1 MPSSRVARIK
11 LGELGELFQ
20 GLPTGGPTTDQS
32 PWFRLINIRNL
43 ESIEVQEGNIEKV
56 PLALSE
62 HNLGRHWLRKNDVL
76 ITTRTHPIRASVLSE
91 DLERGIAG
99 QNLAV
104 LRPKQGINPFYI
116 AVLFHT
122 QYGKKLAEPFFKSS
136 SSIPLISIGNLRI
149 LEIPVPSLER
159 QQQIV
164 RLVLAQERYEKT
176 QQAEQ
181 AAKRQLI
188 ELSIRQTLQEQ

>member
-1 MPSSRVARIK
+1 MAQTDIAQIK
-11 LGELGELFQ
+11 LGDLGELFQ
-20 GLPTGGPTTDQS
+20 GLPTSGPTTDQS
-32 PWFRLINIRNL
+32 AWFRLINIRNL
-43 ESIEVQEGNIEKV
+43 ESIEVQNSNIEQV
-56 PLALSE
+56 SLAIPN
-62 HNLGRHWLRKNDVL
+62 HNLERHWLRKNDVL
-76 ITTRTHPIRASVLSE
+76 ITTRTHPIRASVLSA

-104 LRPKQGINPFYI
+104 LRPKAGINPFYI

-122 QYGKKLAEPFFKSS
+122 QFGKNLAEPFFKSS
-136 SSIPLISIGNLRI
+136 SSIPLISIGNLRT

-164 RLVLAQERYEKT
+164 DLVLAQERYEQI

-181 AAKRQLI
+181 IAKRRLI
-188 ELSIRQTLQEQ
+188 EWSIRQTLQEK